1 MPRAA
6 GIPSSLCPAGVSQLK
21 CHLLRD
27 VFPDFSG
34 FTKSDPS
41 FLCTIFLH
49 STHFMTL
56 FPVFFVSL
64 FTVCLSSYTISNREV
79 ETTSIVFTLVSP
91 ALFQEYSDLIMRVC
105 LMHAL

>member
-1 MPRAA
+1 MCLSSSVTSSET
-6 GIPSSLCPAGVSQLK
+6 SSLISLAS
-21 CHLLRD
+21 
-27 VFPDFSG
+27 
-34 FTKSDPS
+34 KSDPS

-79 ETTSIVFTLVSP
+79 ETMSILFTLVSP